1 MILLNNGVKMTD
13 YISIFRE
20 NPKTGERTLL
30 LQEENVTITAYR
42 ARVMN
47 RMSSVTAID
56 VISVTQMSW
65 GTGVA
70 PAASGDSDLAA
81 LLLTKGLNNTPLV
94 SGDSIVY
101 EGRLDLTE
109 GNVSL
114 REVGLKTSDNLLAA
128 RVNISIDK
136 APTEILV
143 FTWTKSVIGT

>member
-1 MILLNNGVKMTD
+1 
-13 YISIFRE
+13 
-20 NPKTGERTLL
+20 
-30 LQEENVTITAYR
+30 
-42 ARVMN
+42 
-47 RMSSVTAID
+47 
-56 VISVTQMSW
+56 MSW